1 MKLGIIGC
9 GKMGTALVGGAVR
22 SGVLAPAEIAGFDP
36 FPEALESFA
45 RATGAGAAESL
56 AALVAD
62 SERLLLCVRP
72 QDVPEVLEGVGRAT
86 VDPVPLISIAA
97 GITTGTLERGLP
109 VGSRVIRVMPNTP
122 ALVDKGAAAY
132 CAGTHATEED
142 IAFASRL
149 LESVGLAMKVDES
162 LMDTV
167 TGLSGS
173 GPAFVF
179 LMIEALADGGVN
191 CGLTR
196 AQALRLSAQTVL
208 GAAAMV
214 LETGEHP
221 AILRDKVASPGGTTI
236 AGLAELERRGLRAAL
251 IYAVDVAARKSKNWA
266 KAEDATIQAPHSFRC
281 LSPFRR
287 LAKPAESLQPEHLK
301 LQTPPP
307 FSRFLLTSRTMLACS
322 SPRISWERFKAL
334 RVERFGLPGVSRKK
348 FSAPSTLRSP
358 ESRKT
363 R

>member
-22 SGVLAPAEIAGFDP
+22 SGVIDPADVAGFDP
-36 FPEALESFA
+36 FPEALDSFT
-45 RATGAGAAESL
+45 RATGAGAAGSL
-56 AALVAD
+56 EALVAD

-72 QDVPEVLEGVGRAT
+72 QDVPTALDVIDRAT
-86 VDPVPLISIAA
+86 VDPVSLISIAA
-97 GITTGTLERGLP
+97 GITIAALERGLP
-109 VGSRVIRVMPNTP
+109 TGSRVIRVMPNTP

-132 CAGTHATEED
+132 CSGPHATEED
-142 IAFASRL
+142 IAFARRL
-149 LESVGLAMKVDES
+149 LESVGLAMEIDES

-179 LMIEALADGGVN
+179 LMIEAMADGGVN

-196 AQALRLSAQTVL
+196 AQSLQLAAQTVL

-221 AILRDKVASPGGTTI
+221 AILRDRVASPGGTTI

-251 IYAVDVAARKSKNWA
+251 IYAVDVAARRSA
-266 KAEDATIQAPHSFRC
+266 K
-281 LSPFRR
+281 LG
-287 LAKPAESLQPEHLK
+287 
-301 LQTPPP
+301 
-307 FSRFLLTSRTMLACS
+307 
-322 SPRISWERFKAL
+322 KA
-334 RVERFGLPGVSRKK
+334 
-348 FSAPSTLRSP
+348 
-358 ESRKT
+358 
-363 R
+363 